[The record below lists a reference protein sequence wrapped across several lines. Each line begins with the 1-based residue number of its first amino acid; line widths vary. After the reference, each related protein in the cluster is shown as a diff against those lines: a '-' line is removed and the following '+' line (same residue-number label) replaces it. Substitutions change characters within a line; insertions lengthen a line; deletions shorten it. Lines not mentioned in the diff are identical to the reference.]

1 MGQCQDTG
9 AAHHTMNTLLLLAA
23 SGLAGVMA
31 QSDSDYGNYPE
42 DDFQCPDELEGY
54 FPHAYSCDK
63 YWACV
68 EGLAEL
74 RTCGNG
80 LAFIDDEREEYK
92 VEQCEELHLVE
103 CGARTQ
109 LEPAISSTNCP
120 RLWGT
125 FEDPEDCGV
134 FWKCQDGKANRYEC
148 PPGLAYS
155 AESHSCLWISEVPE
169 CSFKTVPIDET
180 EEFACP
186 LDTPSGAF
194 TKHAHP
200 LDCRQF
206 FLCIG
211 GIPRE
216 QGCPLGEVFDEGT
229 GSGVDGKCT
238 SPDQV
243 PECADYYA
251 DNPDAVQAAQI
262 SARSQQPERVRANR
276 LY

>member
-1 MGQCQDTG
+1 MGTA
-9 AAHHTMNTLLLLAA
+9 AAHHTMNTFLLLAA
-23 SGLAGVMA
+23 AGLAGAMA
-31 QSDSDYGNYPE
+31 QSDSDYANYPE

-109 LEPAISSTNCP
+109 LEPAISST
-120 RLWGT
+120 
-125 FEDPEDCGV
+125 
-134 FWKCQDGKANRYEC
+134 
-148 PPGLAYS
+148 
-155 AESHSCLWISEVPE
+155 
-169 CSFKTVPIDET
+169 
-180 EEFACP
+180 
-186 LDTPSGAF
+186 
-194 TKHAHP
+194 
-200 LDCRQF
+200 
-206 FLCIG
+206 
-211 GIPRE
+211 
-216 QGCPLGEVFDEGT
+216 
-229 GSGVDGKCT
+229 

-251 DNPDAVQAAQI
+251 DNPTAVQAAQI
-262 SARSQQPERVRANR
+262 SSRSQQPER
-276 LY
+276 